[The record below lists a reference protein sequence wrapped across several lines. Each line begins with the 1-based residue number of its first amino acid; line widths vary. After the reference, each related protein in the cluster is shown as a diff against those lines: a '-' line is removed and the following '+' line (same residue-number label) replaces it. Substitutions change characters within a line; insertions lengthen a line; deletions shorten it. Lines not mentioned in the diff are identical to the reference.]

1 MGKPS
6 KTGAKA
12 TAAAALAKKSRA
24 PVVKKV
30 SRSMR
35 KLLAKNAR
43 KAKNRAER
51 QAKALPADLYT
62 EAVLLHKELDE
73 TQEAA

>member
-51 QAKALPADLYT
+51 QAKLTSGSVPGGG
-62 EAVLLHKELDE
+62 VL
-73 TQEAA
+73 TRNW